1 MGFVCPLFQGFFL
14 FHAGIVLYP
23 AHVQF
28 MGRRWITMYAWLIA
42 WDFFFERMIEVKSVP
57 MVVASEK

>member
-1 MGFVCPLFQGFFL
+1 
-14 FHAGIVLYP
+14 
-23 AHVQF
+23 
-28 MGRRWITMYAWLIA
+28 MYAWLIA